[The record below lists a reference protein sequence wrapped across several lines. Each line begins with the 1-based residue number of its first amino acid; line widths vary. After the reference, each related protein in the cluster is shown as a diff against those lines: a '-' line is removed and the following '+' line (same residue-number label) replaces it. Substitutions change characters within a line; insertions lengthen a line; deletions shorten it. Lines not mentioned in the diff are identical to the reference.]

1 MISRQKADDRVLFRA
16 LIDRSVLAAVGEA
29 VTSLAGL
36 LRYLPSVYPTEL
48 LASLARL
55 GDCGAVN
62 SAIVD
67 KVRDQASTRPIEPPQ
82 GRSLLPLPHPL
93 DFEWRFMPRA
103 SRDLLNIANDLTPLY
118 ADVLLFGTPGLAVEA
133 LSLPTNRRLSFLGE
147 DNLVTRRLIALNRA
161 TGSALSIAFCS
172 AGLPRNSC
180 DAVVLDPPW
189 YMDFIRPMLAAAAAA
204 CRADGVVL
212 ASLPPLG
219 TRPSAESDRDAA
231 VRFAGRLG
239 LDLIDYLPLAIGY
252 DTPFFETNALAAAGV
267 FAPSQWR
274 RGDLIIFR
282 KSRRPTRP
290 ISALRGRRREWIETS
305 IGRMRLFIK
314 PEQSPTTGL
323 EGLIPTIDGDI
334 LPSVSRRDP
343 RRRGTQVW
351 TSGNRAFRTDNANLV
366 LQAALSRSGKHIQ
379 RGAQPSLWG
388 NVYERDAVQRI
399 GDMLMELAVREAGE
413 ERGSH
418 PVALERSIPW
428 TSSLTS
434 SYSKLRATASG

>member
-1 MISRQKADDRVLFRA
+1 
-16 LIDRSVLAAVGEA
+16 
-29 VTSLAGL
+29 
-36 LRYLPSVYPTEL
+36 
-48 LASLARL
+48 
-55 GDCGAVN
+55 
-62 SAIVD
+62 
-67 KVRDQASTRPIEPPQ
+67 
-82 GRSLLPLPHPL
+82 
-93 DFEWRFMPRA
+93 
-103 SRDLLNIANDLTPLY
+103 
-118 ADVLLFGTPGLAVEA
+118 
-133 LSLPTNRRLSFLGE
+133 
-147 DNLVTRRLIALNRA
+147 
-161 TGSALSIAFCS
+161 
-172 AGLPRNSC
+172 
-180 DAVVLDPPW
+180 
-189 YMDFIRPMLAAAAAA
+189 MDFIRPMLAAAAAA

-252 DTPFFETNALAAAGV
+252 DTPFVETNALAAAGV